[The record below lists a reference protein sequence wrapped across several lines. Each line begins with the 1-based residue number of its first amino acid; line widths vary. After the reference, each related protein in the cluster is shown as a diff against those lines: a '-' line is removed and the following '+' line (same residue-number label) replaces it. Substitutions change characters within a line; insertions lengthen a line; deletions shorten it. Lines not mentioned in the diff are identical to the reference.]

1 MMDKNI
7 FLQWYKR
14 ILDLRKKMES
24 EHDFKKRN

>member
-14 ILDLRKKMES
+14 ILDLCNKMES